1 MQERLELEETMLPYI
16 LEEEEH
22 KLTIKSNPLANAQ
35 TKLLW
40 VNKLFQKYEE
50 DVSKIN
56 DIEQN

>member
-22 KLTIKSNPLANAQ
+22 KLTIKSNPLANGQ

-40 VNKLFQKYEE
+40 VNKLF
-50 DVSKIN
+50 
-56 DIEQN
+56 